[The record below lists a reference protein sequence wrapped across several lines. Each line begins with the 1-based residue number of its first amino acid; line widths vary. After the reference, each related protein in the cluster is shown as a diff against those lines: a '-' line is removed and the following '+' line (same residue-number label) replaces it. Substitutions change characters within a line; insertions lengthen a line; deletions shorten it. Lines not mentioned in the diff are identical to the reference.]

1 MPGTKEIRSKIASVK
16 STQKITKAMQM
27 VATSKM
33 RRAQERMRLARPYAQ
48 KMRNVIGHLTEAN
61 PDYRHPFLVTREP
74 KAVGF
79 IVISTDRGLAGALNA
94 NVFKQTLLL
103 MREWQGKGAQVSLCI
118 IGTKGLAF
126 FRRLSVPILAN
137 VSHLGDRPHVKDL
150 IGTVKV
156 MLDAYRAGALDRLLL
171 VNAQFV
177 NTMTQRAAVEQLL
190 PIEALDTEGLQEHWD
205 YIYEPEAAYILDG
218 LLMRYIESQVYR
230 AAVENVASEMAARMV
245 AMKAASDNAGKLI
258 TELQLIYNKAR
269 QAAITK
275 RSEEH
280 TSELQS
286 QSNLV
291 CRLLLEKKKKKSKK
305 RPHLSIEVQAAFN
318 SIR

>member
-16 STQKITKAMQM
+16 NTQKITKAMQM

-74 KAVGF
+74 RAVGL
-79 IVISTDRGLAGALNA
+79 IVVSTDRGLAGSLNA
-94 NVFKQTLLL
+94 NVFKQTILA
-103 MREWQGKGAQVSLCI
+103 MREWQHQDVQLKLCI
-118 IGTKGLAF
+118 IGTKGLNF
-126 FRRLSVPILAN
+126 FRRLSVPILSN
-137 VSHLGDRPHVKDL
+137 VAHLGDRPHIKDL

-156 MLDAYRAGALDRLLL
+156 MLDAYRSGEIDRLFL

-177 NTMTQRAAVEQLL
+177 NTMTQKPQVTQLL

-205 YIYEPEAAYILDG
+205 YIYEPDAAAILDG

-245 AMKAASDNAGKLI
+245 AMKAATDNAGKLI
-258 TELQLIYNKAR
+258 SELQLVYNKAR

-275 RSEEH
+275 ELSEI
-280 TSELQS
+280 
-286 QSNLV
+286 V
-291 CRLLLEKKKKKSKK
+291 GG
-305 RPHLSIEVQAAFN
+305 AAAV
-318 SIR
+318 

>member
-61 PDYRHPFLVTREP
+61 PDYRHPFLMTREP
-74 KAVGF
+74 KAVR
-79 IVISTDRGLAGALNA
+79 IVVISTDRGLA
-94 NVFKQTLLL
+94 
-103 MREWQGKGAQVSLCI
+103 
-118 IGTKGLAF
+118 
-126 FRRLSVPILAN
+126 
-137 VSHLGDRPHVKDL
+137 
-150 IGTVKV
+150 
-156 MLDAYRAGALDRLLL
+156 
-171 VNAQFV
+171 
-177 NTMTQRAAVEQLL
+177 
-190 PIEALDTEGLQEHWD
+190 EALDTEALQEHWD
-205 YIYEPEAAYILDG
+205 YIYEPDAAGILDG

-230 AAVENVASEMAARMV
+230 GAVENVASEMAARMV

-275 RSEEH
+275 ELSEI
-280 TSELQS
+280 
-286 QSNLV
+286 V
-291 CRLLLEKKKKKSKK
+291 GG
-305 RPHLSIEVQAAFN
+305 AAAV
-318 SIR
+318 

>member
-1 MPGTKEIRSKIASVK
+1 MPGTKEIRTKIASVK

-33 RRAQERMRLARPYAQ
+33 RRAQERMKLARPYAL

-74 KAVGF
+74 KAIGI
-79 IVISTDRGLAGALNA
+79 IVISTDRGLAGGLNA
-94 NVFKQTLLL
+94 NVFKQTLNLL
-103 MREWQGKGAQVSLCI
+103 REWQGKGAQVSLCL
-118 IGTKGLAF
+118 IGAKGLTF
-126 FRRLSVPILAN
+126 FRRLGLPILAN
-137 VSHLGDRPHVKDL
+137 VSGLGDRPHVKDL

-156 MLDAYRAGALDRLLL
+156 MLDGYRAGELDRLFL

-177 NTMTQRAAVEQLL
+177 NTMTQKPTVEQLL

-205 YIYEPEAAYILDG
+205 YIYEPDAAGILDG

-230 AAVENVASEMAARMV
+230 GAVENVASEMAARMV
-245 AMKAASDNAGKLI
+245 AMGAATDNAGKLI
-258 TELQLIYNKAR
+258 NELQLIYNKAR

-275 RSEEH
+275 ELSEI
-280 TSELQS
+280 
-286 QSNLV
+286 V
-291 CRLLLEKKKKKSKK
+291 GG
-305 RPHLSIEVQAAFN
+305 AAAV
-318 SIR
+318 

>member
-1 MPGTKEIRSKIASVK
+1 MPGTKEIRSKIVSVK
-16 STQKITKAMQM
+16 NTQKITKAMQM

-33 RRAQERMRLARPYAQ
+33 RRAQERMKLARPYAQ

-74 KAVGF
+74 KTVGL

-94 NVFKQTLLL
+94 NVFRQTLLL
-103 MREWQGKGAQVSLCI
+103 MREWQGQGAQVSLCL
-118 IGTKGLAF
+118 IGAKGLTF
-126 FRRLSVPILAN
+126 FRRLGVPILAN

-156 MLDAYRAGALDRLLL
+156 MLDAYRAGELDRLLL

-177 NTMTQRAAVEQLL
+177 NTMTQKPAVEQLL

-205 YIYEPEAAYILDG
+205 YLYEPDAAGILDG

-230 AAVENVASEMAARMV
+230 GAVENVASEMAARMV
-245 AMKAASDNAGKLI
+245 AMGAASDNAGKLI

-275 RSEEH
+275 ELSEI
-280 TSELQS
+280 
-286 QSNLV
+286 V
-291 CRLLLEKKKKKSKK
+291 GG
-305 RPHLSIEVQAAFN
+305 AAAV
-318 SIR
+318 